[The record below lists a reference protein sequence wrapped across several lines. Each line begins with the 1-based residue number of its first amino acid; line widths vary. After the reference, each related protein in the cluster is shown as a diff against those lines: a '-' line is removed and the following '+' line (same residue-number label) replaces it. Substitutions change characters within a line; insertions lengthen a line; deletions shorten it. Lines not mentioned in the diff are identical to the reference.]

1 MLSLGKSDDQS
12 HDPDEVDDGVDDL
25 GSIIGF
31 ILNNSKLFS
40 QKLCYTLTQ

>member
-12 HDPDEVDDGVDDL
+12 HDSDEVDDGVDDL

-31 ILNNSKLFS
+31 ILNNS
-40 QKLCYTLTQ
+40 